1 MSRVVGSRAVH
12 LWSLH
17 EDVVVEE
24 DATGQGLVLRSRFGT
39 ERISRPDPLVREALR
54 RMELG
59 PVLLANVVPRAS
71 AAAEGAT
78 ESAAAEDASDDA
90 SDDATD
96 GATDDASDDA
106 SEGAYL
112 VLLPVLDRLSHLIV
126 RTLSWEDLRGPLLSV
141 VSTSKDAPF
150 APVTLSARRLIRLI
164 GDVSLTLEKAGFA
177 LARGT
182 SPHRVQLHRPEA
194 VWVVGLLAWPATP
207 SHASSVLPLPPEVT
221 QAVLSYLAAA
231 GMTEDCGEPVP
242 HG

>member
-71 AAAEGAT
+71 AAGEDATESAAGEDAT
-78 ESAAAEDASDDA
+78 ESAAAEDA
-90 SDDATD
+90 
-96 GATDDASDDA
+96 TDDAIEGA
-106 SEGAYL
+106 TEGAYL

-141 VSTSKDAPF
+141 VSTSRDAPF

-207 SHASSVLPLPPEVT
+207 SDASSVLPLPPEVT

>member
-71 AAAEGAT
+71 AAAE
-78 ESAAAEDASDDA
+78 D
-90 SDDATD
+90 
-96 GATDDASDDA
+96 ATDDATEGA
-106 SEGAYL
+106 TEGAYL

-141 VSTSKDAPF
+141 VSTSRDAPF

-207 SHASSVLPLPPEVT
+207 SDASSVLPLPPEVT

>member
-71 AAAEGAT
+71 AAAEDAT
-78 ESAAAEDASDDA
+78 ESAAAEDAT
-90 SDDATD
+90 DDATD
-96 GATDDASDDA
+96 DVT
-106 SEGAYL
+106 EGAYL

-141 VSTSKDAPF
+141 VSTSRDAPF

-207 SHASSVLPLPPEVT
+207 SDASSVLPLPPEVT

-231 GMTEDCGEPVP
+231 GMTEDCGELMP

>member
-24 DATGQGLVLRSRFGT
+24 DATDQGLVLRSRFGT

-59 PVLLANVVPRAS
+59 PVLLANVLPRAS
-71 AAAEGAT
+71 AAAEDAT
-78 ESAAAEDASDDA
+78 E
-90 SDDATD
+90 
-96 GATDDASDDA
+96 GAC
-106 SEGAYL
+106 L

-150 APVTLSARRLIRLI
+150 APVALSARRLIRLI

-177 LARGT
+177 LACAT

-207 SHASSVLPLPPEVT
+207 SDASSVLPLPPEVT

-242 HG
+242 RA

>member
-39 ERISRPDPLVREALR
+39 EQISRPDPLVREALR

-71 AAAEGAT
+71 AAAEDAT
-78 ESAAAEDASDDA
+78 ESAAAEDATDD
-90 SDDATD
+90 
-96 GATDDASDDA
+96 ATDDASDGA
-106 SEGAYL
+106 TEGAYL